1 MLTIR
6 NLHVAYNDQQEVIKG
21 ITLNMETGITHGLV
35 GLNGAG
41 KTTLLNALFGFIK
54 PKDGMVQL
62 NDSPLQRHDIAYL
75 EAENFFYPFMTGRE
89 YLELF
94 NPSSVA
100 FNMNSWQELFS
111 LPLDQVTE
119 SYSTGMRK
127 RLALLGVIKLDKPV
141 LILDEPFNGLDLE
154 GAHLLTMILERL
166 HRQGKTIIVTSH
178 IYETLTNC
186 CEQIHYL
193 VNGVIEQSFTPPEY
207 PLLQERLRETVE
219 GRSQS
224 RLDELFSILHH
235 HKHRI

>member
-1 MLTIR
+1 M
-6 NLHVAYNDQQEVIKG
+6 K
-21 ITLNMETGITHGLV
+21 TGITHGLA

-41 KTTLLNALFGFIK
+41 KTTLLNALFGFLK
-54 PKDGMVQL
+54 PKEGIVSLDGR
-62 NDSPLQRHDIAYL
+62 PLQRRDIAYL

-94 NPSSVA
+94 NPSSAAA
-100 FNMNSWQELFS
+100 FNMDSWQELLS

-119 SYSTGMRK
+119 SYSTGMKK

-141 LILDEPFNGLDLE
+141 LILDEPFNGLDME
-154 GAHLLTMILERL
+154 GTHLLAMILERL

-178 IYETLTNC
+178 IYETLTGC
-186 CEQIHYL
+186 CMQIHYL

-219 GRSQS
+219 GRSLGHLE
-224 RLDELFSILHH
+224 RVL
-235 HKHRI
+235 